1 MTATAPAPGR
11 TASPLVRGL
20 DVFVKVAL
28 LVMLG
33 LALVFPDYGNLEGK
47 AAGLRAVGYPLLAF
61 AIPIAWLVQ
70 RRDPA
75 AYPWGA
81 DVLVSLTCF
90 SDILGNRF
98 DLYDAVVWFDD
109 WMHVMNTGLLAAAL
123 ILLTMDRTVGLG
135 AMLERALACG
145 ATAAVAWEI
154 AEFYAFIHGS
164 SERQHAYSDT
174 LGDLG
179 LGILGAVTAALVVR
193 TSWRRRGDVPTTPQ
207 QLEARYSAT

>member
-1 MTATAPAPGR
+1 MTSSAPAAGGTAP
-11 TASPLVRGL
+11 SLVRGL
-20 DVFVKVAL
+20 DASVKVAL

-75 AYPWGA
+75 SYPWGA
-81 DVLVSLTCF
+81 DLLVSVTCF
-90 SDILGNRF
+90 SDILGNRL

-109 WMHVMNTGLLAAAL
+109 WMHVLNTGLLTAAL
-123 ILLTMDRTVGLG
+123 ILLTMERTAGL
-135 AMLERALACG
+135 AAILERALAFG

-164 SERQHAYSDT
+164 SERHHAYTDT

-179 LGILGAVTAALVVR
+179 LGILGAVTAALVIA
-193 TSWRRRGDVPTTPQ
+193 TAWRRSGDVPAPPR
-207 QLEARYSAT
+207 LEARMPAT